1 MKPVVDGLQQ
11 EYGEQL
17 DFVVMPSVDQNAQ
30 ESQLAGSHGVNAVPT
45 MVLVSAEGAELER
58 WIGTVPASVLT
69 AAFDRELGAGP

>member
-45 MVLVSAEGAELER
+45 MVLVSADGSELER
-58 WIGTVPASVLT
+58 WVGAVPASVLT
-69 AAFDRELGAGP
+69 AAFDRELEGGP